1 MTDCLFVSSNG
12 GTSHNV
18 RAKPTVKTDTII
30 LSALRRETQT
40 SGSLIVNQC
49 STLSCAQQPQSYEE
63 NRLMTKHGRP
73 LLQILKYPIQWIPQF
88 ILRPYIY
95 LLGLT

>member
-1 MTDCLFVSSNG
+1 MTDCLSVSSNG
-12 GTSHNV
+12 GSSHNV

-63 NRLMTKHGRP
+63 NRLMTKHGTSNF
-73 LLQILKYPIQWIPQF
+73 KIPN
-88 ILRPYIY
+88 LMDA
-95 LLGLT
+95 TVHT